1 MIITIPSQGLSRDL
15 QNDVRQWCSDNGLST
30 AELSLPVWVDTDSQ
44 VITVNK
50 IVDEGEG
57 DADFPEIHTD
67 DDNNPIT
74 EEQIV
79 PLLVYPPAWLDGAKS
94 Q

>member
-1 MIITIPSQGLSRDL
+1 M
-15 QNDVRQWCSDNGLST
+15 
-30 AELSLPVWVDTDSQ
+30 
-44 VITVNK
+44 ITVNK
-50 IVDEGEG
+50 IVDEGG
-57 DADFPEIHTD
+57 GGADFPEIHTD

-79 PLLVYPPAWLDGAKS
+79 PLLVYPPAWLDGATS